1 MYINARKSAHAP
13 QFPQHVCASCHS
25 PSSPLSIPAVM
36 LHISCNAD
44 SICTRSSMSNFTAS
58 QSFSHTWRAMKT
70 ASCSDRS
77 DSSRAVFSRPRCTPR
92 PAAEVQS
99 RHRFCRE
106 ILFAYHVTV
115 AFARNE
121 KRVFLAYAT
130 RTRTYDG
137 RYEKGRQSHTFS
149 GLPAVLLPFRAGFS
163 YSVALMPPFC
173 FRRQPFRQ
181 AVPPPFQPCRSWSFS
196 RLAFR
201 GWRGSGRNPWRCG

>member
-1 MYINARKSAHAP
+1 
-13 QFPQHVCASCHS
+13 
-25 PSSPLSIPAVM
+25 
-36 LHISCNAD
+36 
-44 SICTRSSMSNFTAS
+44 MSNFTAS

-77 DSSRAVFSRPRCTPR
+77 DSSRAVFRSSTVYSPSCGGGTV
-92 PAAEVQS
+92 PAP
-99 RHRFCRE
+99 FCRE

-149 GLPAVLLPFRAGFS
+149 GLPAVLCLFGQVSVTPLP
-163 YSVALMPPFC
+163 L
-173 FRRQPFRQ
+173 
-181 AVPPPFQPCRSWSFS
+181 CRLF
-196 RLAFR
+196 AFIGNR
-201 GWRGSGRNPWRCG
+201 SGRLFRHLFSLAGLGRFLGRLFEVGEVRGEIHGVADSLCSGMDCLLEITV

>member
-1 MYINARKSAHAP
+1 MSLAI
-13 QFPQHVCASCHS
+13 V
-25 PSSPLSIPAVM
+25 PAVNSCGDVAYLLQCRFY
-36 LHISCNAD
+36 LHKVVDVELHGIAVLLPHLAGYED
-44 SICTRSSMSNFTAS
+44 GIMQRPLGLF
-58 QSFSHTWRAMKT
+58 QSGLQVVHGVLPVLRRRYSPGT
-70 ASCSDRS
+70 
-77 DSSRAVFSRPRCTPR
+77 V
-92 PAAEVQS
+92 
-99 RHRFCRE
+99 FCRE

-121 KRVFLAYAT
+121 KRVSVAYVT
-130 RTRTYDG
+130 RTRAYDG

-149 GLPAVLLPFRAGFS
+149 GLPAVLLLFRAGFS

>member
-1 MYINARKSAHAP
+1 
-13 QFPQHVCASCHS
+13 
-25 PSSPLSIPAVM
+25 M

-77 DSSRAVFSRPRCTPR
+77 DSSRAVFRSSTVYSPSCGGGTV
-92 PAAEVQS
+92 PAPI
-99 RHRFCRE
+99 FCRE

-121 KRVFLAYAT
+121 KRVSVAYVT
-130 RTRTYDG
+130 RTRAYDG

-149 GLPAVLLPFRAGFS
+149 GLPAVLLPFSGRFQLLRCPYA
-163 YSVALMPPFC
+163 AFC

-181 AVPPPFQPCRSWSFS
+181 AVPPPFQPCRSWSF
-196 RLAFR
+196 LGWLFEAGEVR
-201 GWRGSGRNPWRCG
+201 GEIHGVADSLCSGMDCLLEITV

>member
-1 MYINARKSAHAP
+1 
-13 QFPQHVCASCHS
+13 
-25 PSSPLSIPAVM
+25 M

-77 DSSRAVFSRPRCTPR
+77 DLPERSSGRPRCTPR

-115 AFARNE
+115 AFARMKSAYPWHTSQE
-121 KRVFLAYAT
+121 HALTTADTKRAGSPT
-130 RTRTYDG
+130 RSAG
-137 RYEKGRQSHTFS
+137 C
-149 GLPAVLLPFRAGFS
+149 LPSFCLFRAGFS

-173 FRRQPFRQ
+173 FHRQPFRQ

-196 RLAFR
+196 RQAFR
-201 GWRGSGRNPWRCG
+201 GWRGSGRNSWRCG

>member
-70 ASCSDRS
+70 ASCSNRS
-77 DSSRAVFSRPRCTPR
+77 DLPERFQVVHGVLPVLRRRYSPGTVFAGKFFSPITLQLLSPEMKSAYPWHTSQEHALTTADTKRAGSPTRSAGCLP
-92 PAAEVQS
+92 S
-99 RHRFCRE
+99 FC
-106 ILFAYHVTV
+106 L
-115 AFARNE
+115 
-121 KRVFLAYAT
+121 
-130 RTRTYDG
+130 
-137 RYEKGRQSHTFS
+137 
-149 GLPAVLLPFRAGFS
+149 FRAGFS

-181 AVPPPFQPCRSWSFS
+181 VVPPPFQPCRSWSFS
-196 RLAFR
+196 RQAFQ
-201 GWRGSGRNPWRCG
+201 GWRGSGRNSWHCG

>member
-1 MYINARKSAHAP
+1 MSLAI
-13 QFPQHVCASCHS
+13 V
-25 PSSPLSIPAVM
+25 PAVNSCGDVAYLLQCRFY
-36 LHISCNAD
+36 LHKVVDVELHGIAVLLPHLAGYED
-44 SICTRSSMSNFTAS
+44 GIMQRPLGLF
-58 QSFSHTWRAMKT
+58 QSGLQVVHGVLPVLRRRYSPGT
-70 ASCSDRS
+70 
-77 DSSRAVFSRPRCTPR
+77 V
-92 PAAEVQS
+92 
-99 RHRFCRE
+99 FCRE

-121 KRVFLAYAT
+121 KRVSVAYVT
-130 RTRTYDG
+130 RTRAYDG

-149 GLPAVLLPFRAGFS
+149 GLPAVLCLFRAGFS

-201 GWRGSGRNPWRCG
+201 GWRGSGRNP